1 MKAQKALVKLQ
12 RNYILMTS
20 SLLEQLVEYRGIE
33 SHYNDAWGRP
43 TNIATATKTKLL
55 SAMGYQVDEPNSLL
69 KQVQENSHNAWLSV
83 LNPVQVLRVA
93 ENLQIVVRL
102 PIELVT
108 DEYIAHINTELGEII
123 EHRFVPIDCQLVN
136 VAHIEDMEFQEYLID
151 IPIILPLV
159 YHSLSLVI
167 DDDELGSM
175 RLIIAPSSCYK
186 PKALLQGQK
195 VWGISVQLYC
205 LRSDNNW
212 GVGDFSDLSFLVEKL
227 AKQGAQFVGLNP
239 IHALYPAN
247 PNACSPY
254 GPSSRRWLNF
264 IYIDVTAL
272 DGYQQASTQ
281 AVVNDIDFQ
290 QKLQKARSTDLVD
303 YELVTELKLN
313 ALEKVFAHQNSQYLS
328 KNTKLNKIFK
338 AFVVE
343 GGESLKTLAIYDAL
357 QESLVAQQKPSSGWP
372 VFPKELSDFYNPAV
386 KTFSKKNAK
395 RVKFFL
401 WLQWQAALQLEQANQ
416 VAEQN
421 NMSIGLYRDLAV
433 GVSEGSAEIWG
444 NKELYCTK
452 ASIGAPPDILGP
464 LGQNWGLPP
473 MDPEK
478 LYEQQYQPIIE
489 LFDANMRAT
498 GALRI
503 DHVMA
508 LLRLWWVAKGD
519 DAKEGGYV
527 YYPVDDLLAI
537 LALESHR
544 HQSLV
549 IGEDLGTVP
558 DEIRTKLAENGVY
571 SYRVFF
577 FEQADDGG
585 FFSPAHYPEQ
595 SMSTLTTH
603 DMPTLTGY
611 WHCDDLALGKKLGL
625 YPTDEIL
632 STLYT
637 SRHENKQSILDTL
650 HGHHS
655 VNDEVGRNGHNV
667 AMSKALN
674 FGMQLHMAAG
684 SSALLSLQ
692 LEDWLEMDKPVNI
705 PGTFNEYPNWRRK
718 LSRNLQD
725 IFNDSSLN
733 NLAANLTEARQ
744 HSSK

>member
-1 MKAQKALVKLQ
+1 
-12 RNYILMTS
+12 MTT

-33 SHYNDAWGRP
+33 SNYNDAWGRP
-43 TNIATATKTKLL
+43 TTIASETKTKLL
-55 SAMGYQVDEPNSLL
+55 SAMGYQVDEPELLL
-69 KQVQENSHNAWLSV
+69 KQVQDNSNNTWLSV
-83 LNPVQVLRVA
+83 LNPVQVLRI
-93 ENLQIVVRL
+93 EEHLQIVVRL

-108 DEYIAHINTELGEII
+108 DEYVAQIDTELGEVIQ
-123 EHRFVPIDCQLVN
+123 HRFVPIDGQLAN
-136 VAHIEDMEFQEYLID
+136 VVHIEDIEFQEYLID
-151 IPIILPLV
+151 IPITLPLG
-159 YHSLSLVI
+159 YHTLSLVI

-175 RLIIAPSSCYK
+175 RLIIAPSSCFK
-186 PKALLQGQK
+186 PETLTQGQK
-195 VWGISVQLYC
+195 VWGLSVQLYC
-205 LRSDNNW
+205 LRSEHNW
-212 GVGDFSDLSFLVEKL
+212 GVGDFSDLSFLVERL

-247 PNACSPY
+247 ANACSPY

-272 DGYQQASTQ
+272 DGYQQTSIQ
-281 AVVNDIDFQ
+281 SIVNDVSFQ
-290 QKLQKARSTDLVD
+290 HKLQQVRASDLVD
-303 YELVTELKLN
+303 YETVTALKLQ
-313 ALEKVFAHQNSQYLS
+313 ALESVFEYQNNQYLS
-328 KNTKLNKIFK
+328 KNTKLNKVFK
-338 AFVVE
+338 AFVAQ
-343 GGESLKTLAIYDAL
+343 GGDSLQTLAVYDAL
-357 QESLVAQQKPSSGWP
+357 QESLASQEKPSWGWP
-372 VFPKELSDFYNPAV
+372 VFPKEFSDFHNPAV
-386 KTFSKKNAK
+386 KTFTKKNVK

-401 WLQWQAALQLEQANQ
+401 WLQWHASLQLEQVNL
-416 VAEQN
+416 VAQKN
-421 NMSIGLYRDLAV
+421 DMLIGLYRDLAV
-433 GVSEGSAEIWG
+433 GVSEGSAEVWG
-444 NKELYCTK
+444 NKELYCK
-452 ASIGAPPDILGP
+452 DASVGAPPDILGP
-464 LGQNWGLPP
+464 LGQTWGLPP

-508 LLRLWWVAKGD
+508 LLRLWWVVKGD
-519 DAKEGGYV
+519 SAKEGGYV

-558 DEIRTKLAENGVY
+558 DEIRTKLADNGVY

-577 FEQADDGG
+577 FEQAQDGG

-611 WHCDDLALGKKLGL
+611 WHCDDLALGKELGL
-625 YPTDEIL
+625 YPTEEIL
-632 STLYT
+632 STLYA

-655 VNDEVGRNGHNV
+655 VNDEVGRDVHNV
-667 AMSKALN
+667 DMSKALN
-674 FGMQLHMAAG
+674 FGMQLHMAGG

-705 PGTFNEYPNWRRK
+705 PGTFKEYPNWQRK
-718 LSRNLQD
+718 LTRNLQD

-733 NLAANLTEARQ
+733 ELAANLTEARLKV
-744 HSSK
+744 SK

>member
-1 MKAQKALVKLQ
+1 
-12 RNYILMTS
+12 MTS

-55 SAMGYQVDEPNSLL
+55 SAMGYQVDEPNLL
-69 KQVQENSHNAWLSV
+69 LNQVQENSNNAWLSV
-83 LNPVQVLRVA
+83 LNPVQVLRVE

-151 IPIILPLV
+151 IPITLPLG

-186 PKALLQGQK
+186 PEALLQGQK

-558 DEIRTKLAENGVY
+558 DEIRTKLAGNGVY

>member
-1 MKAQKALVKLQ
+1 
-12 RNYILMTS
+12 MTS

-43 TNIATATKTKLL
+43 RNIATATKTKLL
-55 SAMGYQVDEPNSLL
+55 SAMGYQVDEPNLL
-69 KQVQENSHNAWLSV
+69 LNQVQENSNNAWLSV
-83 LNPVQVLRVA
+83 LNPVQVLRVE

-151 IPIILPLV
+151 IPITLPLG

-247 PNACSPY
+247 PSACSPY

-343 GGESLKTLAIYDAL
+343 GGESLKTLAVYDAL

-558 DEIRTKLAENGVY
+558 DEIRTKLAGNGVY

>member
-1 MKAQKALVKLQ
+1 
-12 RNYILMTS
+12 MTS

-43 TNIATATKTKLL
+43 RNIATATKTKLL
-55 SAMGYQVDEPNSLL
+55 SAMGYQVDEPNLL
-69 KQVQENSHNAWLSV
+69 LNQVQENSNNAWLSV
-83 LNPVQVLRVA
+83 LNPVQVLRVE

-151 IPIILPLV
+151 IPITLPLG

-247 PNACSPY
+247 PSACSPY

-343 GGESLKTLAIYDAL
+343 GGESLKTLAVYDAL

-421 NMSIGLYRDLAV
+421 KMSIGLYRDLAV

-558 DEIRTKLAENGVY
+558 DEIRTKLAGNGVY

>member
-1 MKAQKALVKLQ
+1 
-12 RNYILMTS
+12 MTS

-33 SHYNDAWGRP
+33 SNYNDAWGRP
-43 TNIATATKTKLL
+43 TTINSATKNKLL
-55 SAMGYQVDEPNSLL
+55 FAMGYQVSDPSLL
-69 KQVQENSHNAWLSV
+69 QQQVQDSNHNIWLSV
-83 LNPVQVLRVA
+83 LNPVQVLRI
-93 ENLQIVVRL
+93 EEHLQITLRL

-108 DEYIAHINTELGEII
+108 DEYVAQIKTELGDVL
-123 EHRFVPIDCQLVN
+123 EHRFVPIDGQLVN
-136 VAHIEDMEFQEYLID
+136 VVHIDEIEFQEYLID
-151 IPIILPLV
+151 IPIDLPLG

-167 DDDELGSM
+167 DDDVLGSM
-175 RLIIAPSSCYK
+175 RLIIAPSSCFK
-186 PKALLQGQK
+186 PKALIQGQK
-195 VWGISVQLYC
+195 VWGLSVQLYC

-212 GVGDFSDLSFLVEKL
+212 GVGDFSDLSYLIEKV

-247 PNACSPY
+247 ADACSPY

-272 DGYQQASTQ
+272 DGYQTASTQ
-281 AVVNDIDFQ
+281 AIVKEVDFQ
-290 QKLQKARSTDLVD
+290 KKLQKARATDLVD
-303 YELVTELKLN
+303 YELVTELKLI
-313 ALEKVFAHQNSQYLS
+313 ALEKIFEYQNSQYLS
-328 KNTKLNKIFK
+328 KNTKLNKAFK
-338 AFVVE
+338 AFVAE
-343 GGESLKTLAIYDAL
+343 GGDSLQTLAVYDAL
-357 QESLVAQQKPSSGWP
+357 QESLASQDKPSWGWP
-372 VFPKELSDFYNPAV
+372 VFPKELSDFHNPAV
-386 KTFSKKNAK
+386 KTFTKKHAK

-401 WLQWQAALQLEQANQ
+401 WLQWQAALQLEMANQ
-416 VAEQN
+416 VAQKN
-421 NMSIGLYRDLAV
+421 AMLIGLYRDLAV

-444 NKELYCTK
+444 NKDLYCTD

-464 LGQNWGLPP
+464 LGQTWGLPP

-478 LYEQQYQPIIE
+478 LYQQQYQPIIE
-489 LFDANMRAT
+489 LFDSNMRAT

-508 LLRLWWVAKGD
+508 LLRLWWVVNGDNAKL
-519 DAKEGGYV
+519 GGYV

-558 DEIRTKLAENGVY
+558 DEIRAKLADNGVY

-577 FEQADDGG
+577 FEQAKDGG
-585 FFSPAHYPEQ
+585 FISPSHYPEQ

-611 WHCDDLALGKKLGL
+611 WHCHDLELGKELGL
-625 YPTDEIL
+625 YPTEEIL
-632 STLYT
+632 NTLYT
-637 SRHENKQSILDTL
+637 SRHEDKQSILDTL

-655 VNDEVGRNGHNV
+655 VNDEVGRDVHNV
-667 AMSKALN
+667 GMSKALN
-674 FGMQLHMAAG
+674 FGMQLHMASG
-684 SSALLSLQ
+684 SSELLSLQ

-718 LSRNLQD
+718 LTRNLQK
-725 IFNDSSLN
+725 IFDDSSLN
-733 NLAANLTEARQ
+733 HLAANLTEARKRA
-744 HSSK
+744 SK

>member
-1 MKAQKALVKLQ
+1 
-12 RNYILMTS
+12 MTT

-33 SHYNDAWGRP
+33 SNYNDAWGRP
-43 TNIATATKTKLL
+43 TTIASETKTKLL
-55 SAMGYQVDEPNSLL
+55 SAMGYQVNEPELLL
-69 KQVQENSHNAWLSV
+69 KQVQDSSNNTWLSV
-83 LNPVQVLRVA
+83 LNPVQVLRI
-93 ENLQIVVRL
+93 EEHLQIVVRL

-108 DEYIAHINTELGEII
+108 DEYVAQIDTELGEVIQ
-123 EHRFVPIDCQLVN
+123 HRFVPIDGQLAN
-136 VAHIEDMEFQEYLID
+136 VVHIEDIEFQEYLID
-151 IPIILPLV
+151 IPITLPLG
-159 YHSLSLVI
+159 YHTLSLVI

-175 RLIIAPSSCYK
+175 RLIIAPSSCFK
-186 PKALLQGQK
+186 PETLTQGQK
-195 VWGISVQLYC
+195 VWGLSVQLYC
-205 LRSDNNW
+205 LRSEHNW
-212 GVGDFSDLSFLVEKL
+212 GVGDFSDLSFLVERL

-247 PNACSPY
+247 ANACSPY

-272 DGYQQASTQ
+272 DGYQQASIQ
-281 AVVNDIDFQ
+281 SIVNDVSFQ
-290 QKLQKARSTDLVD
+290 HKLQQVRASDLVD
-303 YELVTELKLN
+303 YETVMALKLQ
-313 ALEKVFAHQNSQYLS
+313 ALESVFEYQNSQYLS
-328 KNTKLNKIFK
+328 KNTKLNKVFK
-338 AFVVE
+338 AFVAE
-343 GGESLKTLAIYDAL
+343 GGDSLQTLAVYDAL
-357 QESLVAQQKPSSGWP
+357 QESLASLEKPSWGWP
-372 VFPKELSDFYNPAV
+372 VFPKEFSDFHNPAV
-386 KTFSKKNAK
+386 KTFTKKNAK

-401 WLQWQAALQLEQANQ
+401 WLQWHASLQLEQVNL
-416 VAEQN
+416 VAQKN
-421 NMSIGLYRDLAV
+421 DMLIGLYRDLAV
-433 GVSEGSAEIWG
+433 GVSEGSAEVWG
-444 NKELYCTK
+444 NKELYCTD
-452 ASIGAPPDILGP
+452 ASVGAPPDVLGP
-464 LGQNWGLPP
+464 LGQTWGLPP
-473 MDPEK
+473 MDPQK

-508 LLRLWWVAKGD
+508 LLRLWWVVKGD
-519 DAKEGGYV
+519 SAKEGGYV

-558 DEIRTKLAENGVY
+558 DEIRIKLADNGVY

-577 FEQADDGG
+577 FEQAQDGG

-611 WHCDDLALGKKLGL
+611 WHCDDLTLGKELGL
-625 YPTDEIL
+625 YPTEDIL
-632 STLYT
+632 NTLYT

-655 VNDEVGRNGHNV
+655 VNDEVGRDVHNV
-667 AMSKALN
+667 DMSKALN
-674 FGMQLHMAAG
+674 FGMQLHMAGG

-705 PGTFNEYPNWRRK
+705 PGTFKEYPNWQRK
-718 LSRNLQD
+718 LTRNLQD

-733 NLAANLTEARQ
+733 ELAANLTEARLQ
-744 HSSK
+744 VSK

>member
-1 MKAQKALVKLQ
+1 
-12 RNYILMTS
+12 
-20 SLLEQLVEYRGIE
+20 
-33 SHYNDAWGRP
+33 
-43 TNIATATKTKLL
+43 
-55 SAMGYQVDEPNSLL
+55 
-69 KQVQENSHNAWLSV
+69 
-83 LNPVQVLRVA
+83 
-93 ENLQIVVRL
+93 
-102 PIELVT
+102 
-108 DEYIAHINTELGEII
+108 
-123 EHRFVPIDCQLVN
+123 
-136 VAHIEDMEFQEYLID
+136 
-151 IPIILPLV
+151 
-159 YHSLSLVI
+159 
-167 DDDELGSM
+167 M

-186 PKALLQGQK
+186 PEALLQGQK

-247 PNACSPY
+247 PSACSPY

-343 GGESLKTLAIYDAL
+343 GGESLKTLAVYDAL